1 MKSREKPKYG
11 IWQNVC
17 YMTRVALNTEK
28 KILLIGISTVL
39 VRFLLNF
46 IDLFLAPT
54 VLGKIETAAPLRE
67 ILSTLALFTLA
78 LMFLWGAKN
87 CLMNCTDFYEC
98 KPRMHLYKQVTIK
111 AATTSYPNLLD
122 ERCNKWRWD
131 ALDTY
136 WEPHATQQI
145 WSSLV
150 ELSLS
155 ILAFV
160 AYLVL
165 LSNLNIV
172 LILVVT
178 ATAVASYFVN
188 RKASQ
193 WQFAHREEAMG
204 YHSYLNYIS
213 DKAQDTHIAK
223 DIRIFSMRSWLEE
236 VYEKNLNLMKGF
248 YTKQEKKI
256 FLCNLGDAVLT
267 LLRNSIAYIYLIML
281 AVQGQI
287 SPSEFLL
294 FFTAVS
300 DFTTFVTNI
309 LDGFLNLHK
318 QSLDICKVREY
329 LEWPEPF
336 RFEDGE
342 PLTHEPGTK
351 YTIELRNV
359 SYRYPEAEKDT
370 ISSMNLL
377 IRPGEKLAIVG
388 LNGAGK
394 TTLVKL
400 ICGFLDPT
408 EGQVLLNGKDI
419 REYNRKD
426 YYKLFAA
433 VFQEFSILATTIEAN
448 VAQSEES
455 IDRER
460 VNRCLENAGL
470 TDMVRNLPSGLQTHL
485 GKIIYDDGIELS
497 GGQTQRMMLARALYK
512 DAPILVL
519 DEPTAALDPIAEDD
533 IYRKYDAMTKGK
545 LSIYISHRLASTRFC
560 DRILFLVSGK
570 IVEEGTHDQLIAL
583 NGGYADLFE
592 TQSQYYREEG
602 ADDGSK

>member
-1 MKSREKPKYG
+1 M
-11 IWQNVC
+11 
-17 YMTRVALNTEK
+17 
-28 KILLIGISTVL
+28 
-39 VRFLLNF
+39 
-46 IDLFLAPT
+46 
-54 VLGKIETAAPLRE
+54 
-67 ILSTLALFTLA
+67 
-78 LMFLWGAKN
+78 
-87 CLMNCTDFYEC
+87 
-98 KPRMHLYKQVTIK
+98 
-111 AATTSYPNLLD
+111 
-122 ERCNKWRWD
+122 
-131 ALDTY
+131 
-136 WEPHATQQI
+136 
-145 WSSLV
+145 
-150 ELSLS
+150 
-155 ILAFV
+155 
-160 AYLVL
+160 
-165 LSNLNIV
+165 
-172 LILVVT
+172 
-178 ATAVASYFVN
+178 
-188 RKASQ
+188 
-193 WQFAHREEAMG
+193 
-204 YHSYLNYIS
+204 
-213 DKAQDTHIAK
+213 
-223 DIRIFSMRSWLEE
+223 
-236 VYEKNLNLMKGF
+236 
-248 YTKQEKKI
+248 
-256 FLCNLGDAVLT
+256 
-267 LLRNSIAYIYLIML
+267 
-281 AVQGQI
+281 
-287 SPSEFLL
+287 
-294 FFTAVS
+294 
-300 DFTTFVTNI
+300 
-309 LDGFLNLHK
+309 
-318 QSLDICKVREY
+318 
-329 LEWPEPF
+329 
-336 RFEDGE
+336 
-342 PLTHEPGTK
+342 
-351 YTIELRNV
+351 

>member
-1 MKSREKPKYG
+1 MKSKEKPKYS
-11 IWQNVC
+11 IWQNIC
-17 YMTRVALNTEK
+17 YMTGIAMQTER
-28 KILLIGISTVL
+28 KILLIAVSTVL
-39 VRFLLNF
+39 VRLLLNF
-46 IDLFLAPT
+46 INLFLTPT
-54 VLGKIETAAPLRE
+54 VLEKIEAAAPLQE
-67 ILSTLALFTLA
+67 ILTTLALFILA
-78 LMFLWGAKN
+78 MMLLWGAQEF
-87 CLMNCTDFYEC
+87 LMSCKFFYER
-98 KPRMHLYKQVTIK
+98 KPRMHLYKQVIMK
-111 AATTSYPNLLD
+111 AAATSYPNLLD
-122 ERCNKWRWD
+122 ERYSKWRWD

-136 WEPHATQQI
+136 WEPHAAQQI
-145 WSSLV
+145 WSSLK

-155 ILAFV
+155 VLSFV

-165 LSNLNIV
+165 LSNLNTV
-172 LILVVT
+172 LIPVI
-178 ATAVASYFVN
+178 AAAAIASYFVN

-193 WQFAHREEAMG
+193 WRFDHREEAMG
-204 YHSYLNYIS
+204 YQAYLNYLS
-213 DKAQDTHIAK
+213 DKAQNTHMAK

-256 FLCNLGDAVLT
+256 FLCNLGDAALT
-267 LLRNSIAYIYLIML
+267 FLRNGIAYLYLITL
-281 AVQGQI
+281 AVRGQI

-300 DFTTFVTNI
+300 DFTTFVTSI

-329 LEWPEPF
+329 LEWPESF

-342 PLTHEPGTK
+342 SLTHEPGTA
-351 YTIELRNV
+351 YTIELKNV
-359 SYRYPEAEKDT
+359 SYRYPEADKDT
-370 ISSMNLL
+370 ISHMNLL

-448 VAQSEES
+448 VAQSEDS

-470 TDMVRNLPSGLQTHL
+470 ADMVKKLPDGVQTHL

-533 IYRKYDAMTKGK
+533 IYRKYDAMTKDK

-570 IVEEGTHDQLIAL
+570 IAEEGT
-583 NGGYADLFE
+583 
-592 TQSQYYREEG
+592 
-602 ADDGSK
+602 DDGSK